1 MALAHWRAV
10 ATYSCAVRWPICQ
23 SPYISL
29 PRPQY
34 RTRYGSSCP
43 LARRRLAQ
51 YVSPVPLQY
60 STQASASSRVP
71 VPMFRHSTG
80 STPAAP
86 AQAMNSSVPNR
97 LDSSLCQASSA
108 RRGRSSGG
116 PMPSVQ

>member
-10 ATYSCAVRWPICQ
+10 VTYSCAVRWPICQ

-71 VPMFRHSTG
+71 VPMFRQSTG
-80 STPAAP
+80 STPTAAH
-86 AQAMNSSVPNR
+86 QAMNSSVPNR
-97 LDSSLCQASSA
+97 LGSSVRQASSA
-108 RRGRSSGG
+108 RRGR
-116 PMPSVQ
+116 